1 MNTEFESYLPLF
13 YAIPE
18 KWDDAKPFFSE
29 ALKKIADIVNTRE
42 IGWLLNEELLN
53 GQQFISSSSNTQ
65 DYRSVFRKVINTGAL
80 IIGVNTIPHGITF
93 DNNFTLI
100 HMYGAA
106 TDNALP
112 RAVPIP
118 NGATSIY
125 MDANNIVINS
135 TDAYLRSFVVIEYLK
150 EL

>member
-18 KWDDAKPFFSE
+18 QWEDAKPFFSE

-53 GQQFISSSSNTQ
+53 GQQFISSTSNTQ
-65 DYRSVFRKVINTGAL
+65 DYRSVFRKVIDTGAL
-80 IIGVNTIPHGITF
+80 IAGANIIAHGIIF
-93 DNNFTLI
+93 DNNFTLT

-112 RAVPIP
+112 KASPIP

-125 MDANNIVINS
+125 MDETNIVINS
-135 TDAYLRSFVVIEYLK
+135 TDAYSKSFVVIEYLK